1 MTTRRAEVER
11 FSVISS
17 KPFDAVRAAFE
28 AAVGHPDMAEFARAI
43 RSARI
48 FDELEGVIRRGLG
61 KTGLMMFMEFDHGAI
76 LRRGNGLDTPKSVR
90 GGTLSP
96 AGANELPSDNNQG
109 EPEHAHD
116 DSS

>member
-1 MTTRRAEVER
+1 MTTRRVEVER
-11 FSVISS
+11 FGVISS

-61 KTGLMMFMEFDHGAI
+61 TTGLMMFMEFDHGAI
-76 LRRGNGLDTPKSVR
+76 LRKENASIRRKRASGNR
-90 GGTLSP
+90 
-96 AGANELPSDNNQG
+96 
-109 EPEHAHD
+109 
-116 DSS
+116 